1 MKPKRLFLFAA
12 YDRNGI
18 IDDALIYYIESL
30 SLLGDIVFIMDSD
43 CTGAELKKVQKHC
56 VYASGTRHNEY
67 DFGSYKRAFNWA
79 TKNLKLS
86 DYDFIYYCFSI
97 DPLDLLCSNS
107 SFKFLPK

>member
-30 SLLGDIVFIMDSD
+30 SLLGDIIFVMDSD
-43 CTGAELKKVQKHC
+43 CTDTELKKVQKHC
-56 VYASGTRHNEY
+56 VYTSGPRPNEY

-79 TKNLKLS
+79 AKKLTLS
-86 DYDFIYYCFSI
+86 DYDFVYLVNDSMTYFSSKY
-97 DPLDLLCSNS
+97 L
-107 SFKFLPK
+107 